1 MASIFLFKGQ
11 EDRKMSFR
19 SDWKQLTFKDKMDIL
34 EALFTIV
41 VSIIALWGTF
51 TAIENVPKTANN
63 KQRKPITIIMIDVI
77 IKDFIDNKLHFLY

>member
-34 EALFTIV
+34 EAFFTIV

-51 TAIENVPKTANN
+51 TAIENGFFSKMKHLVDHYHEQIVQEEVELASMKKN
-63 KQRKPITIIMIDVI
+63 
-77 IKDFIDNKLHFLY
+77 LL